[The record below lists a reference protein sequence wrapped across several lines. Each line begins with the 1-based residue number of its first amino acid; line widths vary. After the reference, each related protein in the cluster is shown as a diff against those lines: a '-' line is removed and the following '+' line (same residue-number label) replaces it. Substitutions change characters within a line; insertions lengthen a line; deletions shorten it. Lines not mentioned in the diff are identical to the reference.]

1 MYGGFSGSQGLLVYN
16 TKIKGDNAVL
26 GYYEG
31 ENIRLQEG
39 TCDVL
44 RQVKD
49 AMEKPFEKQ
58 DGYVFKSMLVLFL
71 IDAAAIFSAFFWGE
85 FRMGLAVTVFA
96 AGAYMPVLIVNF
108 ARHKKYISEE
118 VREQFRMF
126 HGCEH
131 AAITMLTH
139 ADEKGI
145 SMEQL
150 KKSPIYDSECGT
162 AYSGYAITLALVL
175 ALLIAFGGGLGVL
188 KALGI
193 LLVTLVMLILNIF
206 NPYNPYLLLQRPVVT
221 KPDERTYA
229 LAMTVCVR
237 MREMEKRKW
246 EETEEK

>member
-1 MYGGFSGSQGLLVYN
+1 MYGGFSGSHCLLVYN
-16 TKIKGDNAVL
+16 KKLKGDNAVL

-31 ENIRLQEG
+31 REMRLLEG
-39 TCDVL
+39 KREEL
-44 RQVKD
+44 K
-49 AMEKPFEKQ
+49 AAKEEMEKPFEKQ

-71 IDAAAIFSAFFWGE
+71 ADLAAVFSAFFWGGL
-85 FRMGLAVTVFA
+85 RLGLAVTVFA
-96 AGAYMPVLIVNF
+96 IGAYVPILIVNF
-108 ARHKKYISEE
+108 ARRKSYVSEDL
-118 VREQFRMF
+118 REQFRMH

-131 AAITMLTH
+131 AAITMMTY

-162 AYSGYAITLALVL
+162 AYSGYAITIALVL
-175 ALLIAFGGGLGVL
+175 ALLIAFGGSLGLL
-188 KALGI
+188 KAMGI
-193 LLVTLVMLILNIF
+193 LLLTLVVLVLNIF

-229 LAMTVCVR
+229 LGLAVCER
-237 MREMEKRKW
+237 IREMEKRKW